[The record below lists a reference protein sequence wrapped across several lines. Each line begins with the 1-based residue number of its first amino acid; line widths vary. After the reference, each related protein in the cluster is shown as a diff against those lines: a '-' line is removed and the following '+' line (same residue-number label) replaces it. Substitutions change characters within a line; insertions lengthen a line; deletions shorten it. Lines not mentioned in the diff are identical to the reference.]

1 MTTPPPAGSPAGPGS
16 NPSGTGIE
24 VRPLT
29 AWALLA
35 LAAAVIFFSFLNW
48 IFPPSPGDFLGRF
61 RVGSFTDLAVLA
73 APLLA
78 VLVATR
84 LGPPLRQARTM
95 GLIAVVEYATA
106 LVLGVLAFL
115 ITIATRFDGL
125 SSGIY
130 AFGGVLQALGHIVVD
145 LLMLALLLL
154 AGLWTYQIFTSLGGT
169 LPRLNVKIR

>member
-1 MTTPPPAGSPAGPGS
+1 
-16 NPSGTGIE
+16 
-24 VRPLT
+24 
-29 AWALLA
+29 
-35 LAAAVIFFSFLNW
+35 
-48 IFPPSPGDFLGRF
+48 
-61 RVGSFTDLAVLA
+61 
-73 APLLA
+73 
-78 VLVATR
+78 
-84 LGPPLRQARTM
+84 M